1 MTTSQVR
8 ADALAERP
16 LMGADQA
23 TVRPATA
30 ADLAAVQAIYAAHV
44 LDGTG
49 SFEEVPPGVAEIEA
63 RWRAITAGG
72 LPYLVAVDREERLL
86 GFAYAGPFRPR
97 SAYRFTVEDSIY
109 VAPEALGGGVGSL
122 LLGALIGACEERG
135 MRQMIAVIGD
145 SANTRSIRLHQ
156 RHGFIRAGTL
166 VDAGYKFGRWLD
178 AVFMQ
183 RTLNAGRGL
192 DRS

>member
-1 MTTSQVR
+1 MTRPQVR

-16 LMGADQA
+16 LAGAEEA
-23 TVRPATA
+23 AVRPATQG
-30 ADLAAVQAIYAAHV
+30 DLAAVQAIYAAHV
-44 LDGTG
+44 LGGTG
-49 SFEEVPPGVAEIEA
+49 SFEEVPPGLGEIEA
-63 RWRAITAGG
+63 RWRGITAGG
-72 LPYLVAVDREERLL
+72 LPYLVAAEGERLL

-109 VAPEALGGGVGSL
+109 VAPDALSSGVGSL
-122 LLGALIGACEERG
+122 LLGTLIDACEERG

-183 RTLNAGRGL
+183 RALTPKASPGRG
-192 DRS
+192 

>member
-1 MTTSQVR
+1 MTAPFSRRGAV
-8 ADALAERP
+8 AERP
-16 LMGADQA
+16 QTDAGAFP
-23 TVRPATA
+23 VRPAMA
-30 ADLAAVQAIYAAHV
+30 ADLPAVQAIYAAHV
-44 LDGTG
+44 LGGTG
-49 SFEEVPPGVAEIEA
+49 SFEEVPPALGEIEV
-63 RWRAITAGG
+63 RWRAIVERG
-72 LPYLVAVDREERLL
+72 LPYLVAGEPGTVH

-109 VAPEALGGGVGSL
+109 VSPDALGAGLGSL
-122 LLGALIGACEERG
+122 LLGRLVEACEESG

-156 RHGFIRAGTL
+156 RHGFVRAGTL

-183 RTLNAGRGL
+183 RTLNAGQGL
-192 DRS
+192 ERP

>member
-1 MTTSQVR
+1 MTTANVR
-8 ADALAERP
+8 KGAAFDRPAAGMDAVS
-16 LMGADQA
+16 
-23 TVRPATA
+23 VRPANE

-44 LDGTG
+44 LNGTG
-49 SFEEVPPGVAEIEA
+49 SFEEVPPGLDEIEA
-63 RWRAITAGG
+63 RWQAITARG
-72 LPYLVAVDREERLL
+72 LPYLVAEESDEVR

-109 VAPEALGGGVGSL
+109 VAPEALGGGLGSR
-122 LLGALIGACEERG
+122 LLGDLIDASAERG

-156 RHGFIRAGTL
+156 RHGFVRAGTL

-183 RTLNAGRGL
+183 RTLGPRDGLGAG
-192 DRS
+192 

>member
-1 MTTSQVR
+1 MTAPGSRREAV
-8 ADALAERP
+8 AERP
-16 LMGADQA
+16 QTDAGVLL
-23 TVRPATA
+23 VRPAA
-30 ADLAAVQAIYAAHV
+30 EADLPAVQAIYAAHV
-44 LDGTG
+44 LGGTG
-49 SFEEVPPGVAEIEA
+49 SFEEAPPGLDEIEA
-63 RWRAITAGG
+63 RWRAIAERG
-72 LPYLVAVDREERLL
+72 LPYLVAGEDGRVQ

-109 VAPEALGGGVGSL
+109 VAPDALSRGLGSL
-122 LLGALIGACEERG
+122 LLGRLIAACEERG

-156 RHGFIRAGTL
+156 RHGFVRAGTL

-192 DRS
+192 DRL

>member
-1 MTTSQVR
+1 MTTANVRKGAAFDRPAAGMDAVSVR
-8 ADALAERP
+8 AANE
-16 LMGADQA
+16 
-23 TVRPATA
+23 

-44 LDGTG
+44 LNGTG
-49 SFEEVPPGVAEIEA
+49 SFEEVPPGLDEIEA
-63 RWRAITAGG
+63 RWHAITARG
-72 LPYLVAVDREERLL
+72 LPYLVAEESGQVR

-109 VAPEALGGGVGSL
+109 VAPEALGGGLGSR
-122 LLGALIGACEERG
+122 LLGALIDASAQRG

-156 RHGFIRAGTL
+156 RHGFVRAGTL

-183 RTLNAGRGL
+183 RTLGPRNGLRAG
-192 DRS
+192 

>member
-1 MTTSQVR
+1 MTTANVR
-8 ADALAERP
+8 K
-16 LMGADQA
+16 GAAFD
-23 TVRPATA
+23 RPATGMDA
-30 ADLAAVQAIYAAHV
+30 VSVRAANEADLAAVQAIYAAHV
-44 LDGTG
+44 LNGTG
-49 SFEEVPPGVAEIEA
+49 SFEEVPPCLDEIEA
-63 RWRAITAGG
+63 RWHAITARG
-72 LPYLVAVDREERLL
+72 LPYLVAEESDRVR

-109 VAPEALGGGVGSL
+109 VAPEALGGGLGSR
-122 LLGALIGACEERG
+122 LLGALIDASAERG

-156 RHGFIRAGTL
+156 RHGFVRAGTL

-183 RTLNAGRGL
+183 RTLGPRNGLRAG
-192 DRS
+192 

>member
-1 MTTSQVR
+1 MTRSQVR
-8 ADALAERP
+8 GDALAERP
-16 LMGADQA
+16 LAGADEA
-23 TVRPATA
+23 TVRPASE
-30 ADLAAVQAIYAAHV
+30 ADLAAVQRIYAAHV
-44 LDGTG
+44 LGGTG
-49 SFEEVPPGVAEIEA
+49 SFEEVPPGLAEIEA
-63 RWRAITAGG
+63 RWRGITGGG
-72 LPYLVAVDREERLL
+72 LPYLVATEGERLL

-122 LLGALIGACEERG
+122 LLGALIDACEERG

-183 RTLNAGRGL
+183 RTLAGGRPL
-192 DRS
+192 ERP

>member
-1 MTTSQVR
+1 MTAPGSQHGAV
-8 ADALAERP
+8 AEP
-16 LMGADQA
+16 LPEGAHSPV
-23 TVRPATA
+23 VRPAGE
-30 ADLAAVQAIYAAHV
+30 ADLPAIQSIYAAHV
-44 LDGTG
+44 LGGTG
-49 SFEEVPPGVAEIEA
+49 SFEEVPPGIDEIRA
-63 RWRAITAGG
+63 RWRTVVDRG
-72 LPYLVAVDREERLL
+72 LPYLVAGEAGRVQ
-86 GFAYAGPFRPR
+86 GFAYAGLFRPR

-109 VAPEALGGGVGSL
+109 VAPEALGAGVGSL

-156 RHGFIRAGTL
+156 RHGFVRAGTL

-183 RTLNAGRGL
+183 RTLTPKAGPGRG
-192 DRS
+192 

>member
-1 MTTSQVR
+1 MTAPVSRRGAVAKRPQT
-8 ADALAERP
+8 DAGVL
-16 LMGADQA
+16 L
-23 TVRPATA
+23 VRPAGE
-30 ADLAAVQAIYAAHV
+30 ADLPAVQAIYAAHV
-44 LDGTG
+44 LGGTG
-49 SFEEVPPGVAEIEA
+49 SFEEVPPGIGEIEA
-63 RWRAITAGG
+63 RWRAIAERG
-72 LPYLVAVDREERLL
+72 LPYLVAGEDGRVQ

-109 VAPEALGGGVGSL
+109 VAPEALSRGLGSL
-122 LLGALIGACEERG
+122 LLGQLIAACEERA

-156 RHGFIRAGTL
+156 RHGFVRAGTL

-183 RTLNAGRGL
+183 RTLNAGRGP
-192 DRS
+192 DRP

>member
-16 LMGADQA
+16 LMGADEA

-44 LDGTG
+44 LNGTG
-49 SFEEVPPGVAEIEA
+49 SFEEVPPGLAEIEA
-63 RWRAITAGG
+63 RWRRITGGG
-72 LPYLVAVDREERLL
+72 LPYLVAAEGERLL

-109 VAPEALGGGVGSL
+109 VAPNALGGGVGSL
-122 LLGALIGACEERG
+122 LLGALIDACEERG

-183 RTLNAGRGL
+183 RTLSPKAGGGRG
-192 DRS
+192 

>member
-16 LMGADQA
+16 LMGADEA

-44 LDGTG
+44 LNGTG
-49 SFEEVPPGVAEIEA
+49 SFEEVPPGLAEIEA
-63 RWRAITAGG
+63 RWRRITGGG
-72 LPYLVAVDREERLL
+72 LPYLVAAEGERLL

-109 VAPEALGGGVGSL
+109 VAPNALGGGVGSL
-122 LLGALIGACEERG
+122 LLGALIDACEERG

-166 VDAGYKFGRWLD
+166 IDAGYKFGRWLD

-183 RTLNAGRGL
+183 RTLSPKASGGRG
-192 DRS
+192 

>member
-1 MTTSQVR
+1 MTMANVR
-8 ADALAERP
+8 AGAARERP
-16 LMGADQA
+16 LAGVDDAS
-23 TVRPATA
+23 VRPADE
-30 ADLAAVQAIYAAHV
+30 ADLVAVQAIYAAHV
-44 LDGTG
+44 LHGTG
-49 SFEEVPPGVAEIEA
+49 SFEEVPPGLEEIKA
-63 RWRAITAGG
+63 RWLGIVGRG
-72 LPYLVAVDREERLL
+72 LPYLVAADADRVL

-109 VAPEALGGGVGSL
+109 VAPDALGSGLGSR
-122 LLGALIGACEERG
+122 LLGGLIDACEERG
-135 MRQMIAVIGD
+135 MRQMVAVVGD

-183 RTLNAGRGL
+183 RTLSPRASLKSG
-192 DRS
+192 

>member
-1 MTTSQVR
+1 MTTTQVR

-16 LMGADQA
+16 LAGTEQA
-23 TVRPATA
+23 TVRPATQ
-30 ADLAAVQAIYAAHV
+30 ADLAAVQAIYASHV
-44 LDGTG
+44 LGGTG
-49 SFEEVPPGVAEIEA
+49 SFEEVPPSLGEIEA
-63 RWRAITAGG
+63 RWRGITGGG
-72 LPYLVAVDREERLL
+72 LPYLVAAEGERLL

-109 VAPEALGGGVGSL
+109 VAPDALGGGVGSL
-122 LLGALIGACEERG
+122 LLGALIDACEKRG

-183 RTLNAGRGL
+183 RTLTPNASPGRG
-192 DRS
+192 